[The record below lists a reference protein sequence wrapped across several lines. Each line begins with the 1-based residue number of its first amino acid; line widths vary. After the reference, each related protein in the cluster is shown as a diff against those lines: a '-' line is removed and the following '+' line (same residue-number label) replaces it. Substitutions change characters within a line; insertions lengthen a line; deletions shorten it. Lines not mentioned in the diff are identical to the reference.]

1 MLSTSISKTR
11 IAFTFLA
18 VRVNIVVPGLALEEL
33 HGLKNAYSDARLNFN
48 YFPNLWEW
56 GVTAFSYSLVALLF
70 YVGCKNLP
78 LLGPGAGTRE
88 GGAR

>member
-1 MLSTSISKTR
+1 MKPAPTGW
-11 IAFTFLA
+11 
-18 VRVNIVVPGLALEEL
+18 RV
-33 HGLKNAYSDARLNFN
+33 
-48 YFPNLWEW
+48 EW
-56 GVTAFSYSLVALLF
+56 GVTAFSYSLVALFF